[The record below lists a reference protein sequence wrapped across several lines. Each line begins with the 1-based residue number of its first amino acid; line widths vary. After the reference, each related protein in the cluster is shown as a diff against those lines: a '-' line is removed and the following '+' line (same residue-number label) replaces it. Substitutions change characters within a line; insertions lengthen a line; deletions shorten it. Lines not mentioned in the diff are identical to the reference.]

1 MKLYN
6 HKYEGICTFSI
17 FLMIPLSGLVTD
29 VYLPSFP
36 EMQKMLHTHAGGIQ
50 LTLTYFLISYGIS
63 LLIAGSIVDSFGR
76 YRIVLVALTVFLL
89 SNLAIATVHNIH
101 FIYLMRVLQG
111 ISAAFIVVG
120 KRAFLVDIYS
130 GRKLQHYT
138 SMLTII
144 WAMAPITAPFIGGYL
159 QQAFGWTANFYL
171 LAGYSLICLL
181 LELFFSGE
189 ALRVRKPFDAL
200 NIRQSYQH
208 VLGAPDF
215 SIGLLVLGFSYGM
228 VMVFGMAA
236 PFIVEQR
243 FHFSAVTTGYCA
255 LLSGLGLMMG
265 GILGK
270 TLHNKPFFSKLVS
283 AVAIQLALSVI
294 MYASSGYN
302 PGIYVM
308 MAFVLCLHIMSGFIY
323 NIYFT
328 YCLTR
333 FPAHAGVASGLTSG
347 GCYLVTS
354 LASMILIKTIKINGQ
369 EGLAVS
375 YFIFALLI
383 VLSLIVFMKSVQPS
397 ETHTVSH

>member
-1 MKLYN
+1 MKLYDP
-6 HKYEGICTFSI
+6 KYKSICTLSI

-36 EMQKMLHTHAGGIQ
+36 EMQKMLHTNAGGIQ
-50 LTLTYFLISYGIS
+50 LTLTFFLISYGIS
-63 LLIAGSIVDSFGR
+63 LLMAGSIVDSFGR

-89 SNLAIATVHNIH
+89 SNVAIATVHNIH
-101 FIYLMRVLQG
+101 FIYLMRILQG

-130 GRKLQHYT
+130 GRQLQHYT

-181 LELFFSGE
+181 IELFFSGE
-189 ALRVRKPFDAL
+189 ALQIRKPFDAQ

-215 SIGLLVLGFSYGM
+215 SIGLVVLGFSYGM

-255 LLSGLGLMMG
+255 LLSGLGLMTG

-270 TLHNKPFFSKLVS
+270 TLQNKPFFSKLVT
-283 AVAIQLALSVI
+283 AVTIQLALSVI
-294 MYASSGYN
+294 MYTTSRYN
-302 PGIYVM
+302 PNIYVL
-308 MAFVLCLHIMSGFIY
+308 MAFVLCLHVMSGFIY

-333 FPAHAGVASGLTSG
+333 FPTHAGVASGLTSG

-354 LASMILIKTIKINGQ
+354 LASMMLIKTIKINGQ

-375 YFIFALLI
+375 YFVFALCI
-383 VLSLIVFMKSVQPS
+383 ALSLFIFMRSMKTSQI
-397 ETHTVSH
+397 TTVGH

>member
-6 HKYEGICTFSI
+6 PKYEGICTLSI

-36 EMQKMLHTHAGGIQ
+36 EMQKMLHTHSGGIQ

-76 YRIVLVALTVFLL
+76 YRIVLVALSVFLL
-89 SNLAIATVHNIH
+89 SNLGIATVHDIH

-181 LELFFSGE
+181 LELFFF
-189 ALRVRKPFDAL
+189 RR
-200 NIRQSYQH
+200 
-208 VLGAPDF
+208 
-215 SIGLLVLGFSYGM
+215 
-228 VMVFGMAA
+228 
-236 PFIVEQR
+236 
-243 FHFSAVTTGYCA
+243 SASRPQT
-255 LLSGLGLMMG
+255 
-265 GILGK
+265 
-270 TLHNKPFFSKLVS
+270 F
-283 AVAIQLALSVI
+283 
-294 MYASSGYN
+294 
-302 PGIYVM
+302 
-308 MAFVLCLHIMSGFIY
+308 
-323 NIYFT
+323 
-328 YCLTR
+328 
-333 FPAHAGVASGLTSG
+333 
-347 GCYLVTS
+347 
-354 LASMILIKTIKINGQ
+354 
-369 EGLAVS
+369 
-375 YFIFALLI
+375 
-383 VLSLIVFMKSVQPS
+383 
-397 ETHTVSH
+397 